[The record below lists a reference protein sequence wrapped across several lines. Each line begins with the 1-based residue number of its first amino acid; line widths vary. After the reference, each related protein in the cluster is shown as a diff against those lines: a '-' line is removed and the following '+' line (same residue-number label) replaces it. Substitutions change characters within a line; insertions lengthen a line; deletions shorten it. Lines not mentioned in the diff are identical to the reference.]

1 MCCVSFNVHTTGSDR
16 NATAGVATGTLQA
29 CPLKL
34 PSLQPRQKLTRLL
47 VLEDAQDIISAEQD
61 ELLLLN
67 GHLVTTILR
76 QQHRV
81 VLLEVHRD
89 ELAIGISPAGPNRED
104 DALVQLGLR
113 RLRQQD
119 ATDRLGGRLDA
130 LDQDAVQERDQ
141 ATSGLCGG
149 VLRGSRNGAV
159 ARHVCAHVCSTVMNT
174 AG

>member
-1 MCCVSFNVHTTGSDR
+1 MPALPNWHP
-16 NATAGVATGTLQA
+16 AGRAHYA
-29 CPLKL
+29 LK
-34 PSLQPRQKLTRLL
+34 LQPRQKLTRLL